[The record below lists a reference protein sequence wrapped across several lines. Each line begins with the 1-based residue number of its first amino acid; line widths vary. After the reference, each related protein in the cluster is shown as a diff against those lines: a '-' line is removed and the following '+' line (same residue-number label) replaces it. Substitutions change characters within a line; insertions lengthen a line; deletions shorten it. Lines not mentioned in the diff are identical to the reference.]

1 MLPHSWIFGHLHHIG
16 KTMAK
21 YPSDVHGQYMP
32 LLLAKDHPELEVPGL
47 MYIDIWPIAPP
58 MLAVFHPDMMAEFTQ
73 TTSLP
78 KHPSLAGEFRPLTQ
92 LNDLLNMSGDTW
104 KTWRGIFNPAFSVKN
119 ILSLVPAFLEEID
132 VFVDQ
137 LKGAAESGKVFRL
150 EDKAISCTID
160 IIGRAILYARAFTYH
175 LLKPSLTA
183 YLDSDIRLHC
193 QTSKNELQETLK
205 RQIALMWTS
214 NSPDQLFMALNP
226 LRLFRMW
233 NNNRIIKNYLR
244 PHIERGIHEHLNGES
259 TGHKTINSLATKA
272 YLSEQD
278 SSKTNT
284 VDADERFMD
293 IAIAQIKIFLF
304 AGHDTTATALS
315 YSYYLLNTNPS
326 ALASLRAEHD
336 AVLGPNTS
344 TARAQIA
351 ANPALLNQLPYTSGV
366 IKETLRLFPPVG
378 TIRKGQPAF
387 YLTHPETGKQYPTDG
402 FMSFGL
408 SFGVQ
413 RAEEFWPRVTE
424 FLPERWLA
432 KEGEP
437 LHVRKNA
444 WRPFEQGPRNCI
456 GQELAQIELRA
467 ILALTVREMDI
478 ETVFPDDSP
487 VVFGEKAYQVMEVG
501 MITGH
506 PKLGMPV
513 RIKMRGESS
522 GGFS

>member
-1 MLPHSWIFGHLHHIG
+1 
-16 KTMAK
+16 MAK

-78 KHPSLAGEFRPLTQ
+78 KHPSLEGEFRPFTQ
-92 LNDLLNMSGDTW
+92 LNDLLTMSGETW

-119 ILSLVPAFLEEID
+119 ILSLIPAFLEEID

-137 LKGAAESGKVFRL
+137 LKGAAKSGKVFRL

-160 IIGRAILYARAFTYH
+160 IIGRAIL
-175 LLKPSLTA
+175 
-183 YLDSDIRLHC
+183 DIRLNC
-193 QTSKNELQETLK
+193 QTSNNELQETLK

-214 NSPDQLFMALNP
+214 NAPDQLVMALNP
-226 LRLFRMW
+226 LRPLRMW
-233 NNNRIIKNYLR
+233 NNNRIIRNYLR

-272 YLSEQD
+272 YLSQQD
-278 SSKTNT
+278 SSKTNAIA
-284 VDADERFMD
+284 ADEHFTD

-326 ALASLRAEHD
+326 ALATLRAEHD

-351 ANPALLNQLPYTSGV
+351 ANPALLNHLPYTSGV

-378 TIRKGQPAF
+378 TIRKGQADF

-402 FMSFGL
+402 FMLFGL

-413 RAEEFWPRVTE
+413 RAEEFWPRATE

-432 KEGEP
+432 KEGER

-467 ILALTVREMDI
+467 ILALTAREMDI
-478 ETVFPDDSP
+478 EPVFPDGSP

-513 RIKMRGESS
+513 RIKMRGES
-522 GGFS
+522 